1 MSSANLS
8 ISGDASREFSISTD
22 VARLDVAWV
31 VHSVLESYWG
41 LHLAGAQVR
50 AALSESLVF
59 GAYAAGKQIGFVRV
73 VTDYN
78 IFSSVCDVFT
88 EESWRNKGV
97 GSAMMRAAMQ
107 HEGVKGTICILAAR
121 PEAWSWYENFDFVLV
136 DKRSGIMQRQ
146 PQ

>member
-1 MSSANLS
+1 MSSASLS
-8 ISGDASREFSISTD
+8 VSAAPEPAYSVSCDPS
-22 VARLDVAWV
+22 RLDVAWI

-88 EESWRNKGV
+88 DESWRNKGV
-97 GSAMMRAAMQ
+97 GSAMMREAMQ
-107 HEGVKGTICILAAR
+107 HEGIKGTICILAAR
-121 PEAWSWYENFDFVLV
+121 PEAWSWYENFGFVLV